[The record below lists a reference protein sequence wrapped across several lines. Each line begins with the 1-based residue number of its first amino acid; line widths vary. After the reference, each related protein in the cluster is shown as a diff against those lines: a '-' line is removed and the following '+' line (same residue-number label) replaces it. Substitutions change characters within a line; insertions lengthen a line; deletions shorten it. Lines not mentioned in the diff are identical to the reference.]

1 MTKRKPYPTDV
12 SDEEWSFAAPYL
24 TLMNEEAP
32 QRRYELREM
41 FNALRWMARAGASWR
56 MLPINF
62 PSWEMVYQ
70 QTQLWL
76 NAGCFEAM
84 VNDLRSVLRVAQQR
98 QGQPSAV
105 ILDGRTLQFTCESG
119 PRAGYD
125 AHKRKRGSK
134 VHMAVDTLG
143 NLLAVHITPANE
155 QERAQAAELARQ
167 VQHVTGQTVKLA
179 FADQGYTG
187 DTAAQ
192 AARDEGMELQIIK
205 LPEPKKGFVLLARRW
220 VVERSFDWLNR
231 FRRLAR
237 DYESLARNPGRP
249 ALRRL
254 RHAHACSCRTYYP
267 RYLTRSRSRRA
278 DQAPAARGAGPTSAS
293 RCGRR
298 HG

>member
-1 MTKRKPYPTDV
+1 MTARKPYPTDV

-24 TLMNEEAP
+24 SLMNEDAL

-56 MLPINF
+56 MLPTNF
-62 PSWEMVYQ
+62 PPWELVCQ
-70 QTQLWL
+70 QTQRWL

-105 ILDGRTLQFTCESG
+105 ILDGRTLQSTCESG

-125 AHKRKRGSK
+125 GYKRKRGSK

-143 NLLAVHITPANE
+143 HLLAVHITPASE
-155 QERAQAAELARQ
+155 QERAQVAELASQ
-167 VQHVTGQTVKLA
+167 VQHVTGQTVKVA

-187 DTAAQ
+187 ETPAQ
-192 AARDEGMELQIIK
+192 AALDKGIELQVIK
-205 LPEPKKGFVLLARRW
+205 LSEAKKGFVLLPRRW
-220 VVERSFDWLNR
+220 VVERSFGWLNR

-237 DYESLARNPGRP
+237 DCERLPETLAGLHFVVF
-249 ALRRL
+249 AMLML
-254 RHAHACSCRTYYP
+254 VHAVP
-267 RYLTRSRSRRA
+267 II
-278 DQAPAARGAGPTSAS
+278 QSA
-293 RCGRR
+293 
-298 HG
+298 